1 MAAVTTPTT
10 FRPVSVP
17 GYEVNQDGAQAGAAI
32 TKGQLLI
39 LSGAAPA
46 AGFVNVWVPATAAA
60 TEAHGIALMSSAI
73 GQVAEVGIQG
83 EADNFAGLTPG
94 AGLYPSATIAGG
106 IDTTPA
112 AGAPTRVRAISATR
126 IRFNFT

>member
-1 MAAVTTPTT
+1 MAAVTTPAN
-10 FRPVSVP
+10 FRPVSPP
-17 GYEVNQDGAQAGAAI
+17 GYEVNQDAAQSGVAI

-60 TEAHGIALMSSAI
+60 AEAHGIALMSSAA

-94 AGLYPSATIAGG
+94 APLYPSGTVAGG
-106 IDTTPA
+106 LDTVGA
-112 AGAPTRVRAISATR
+112 AGATTRVRAISATR
-126 IRFNFT
+126 IRFSFV

>member
-1 MAAVTTPTT
+1 MAAVITPTT
-10 FRPVSVP
+10 FRPVTPP
-17 GYEVNQDGAQAGAAI
+17 GYEVNQDGAQAGVAI

-60 TEAHGIALMSSAI
+60 AEAHGIALMSSAA

-94 AGLYPSATIAGG
+94 APLYPSATVAGG
-106 IDTTPA
+106 IDSTQPT
-112 AGAPTRVRAISATR
+112 GAPTRVRAISATR
-126 IRFNFT
+126 IRFSFV